1 MKAGEHNPSVSTAK
15 KEERNN
21 LINPY
26 WIEDKALSRG
36 AVDFLTGSEIQ
47 FWQDMIAKYLFPID
61 EDKAE
66 QAKIA
71 AALKDLRNK
80 SVFTFFILNALYVT
94 VVFLLT
100 LEKDKVHIRWPLG
113 VTHNVTYAYQGAAA
127 APAVS
132 NKYYVNS
139 CSLTL
144 LSNVQVLIESDYLQL
159 EPIGMVFV
167 LFFAS
172 IMVIQFIAMLFH
184 RFGTFSQILASTE
197 IKICN
202 KKVLLLSQ
210 VNAQPTEFR
219 RLAGR
224 DIARSV
230 PREERR
236 SNRARTSAAQR
247 FQRR

>member
-1 MKAGEHNPSVSTAK
+1 MLTNEFFFIAK

-26 WIEDKALSRG
+26 WVEDKSLNRG
-36 AVDFLTGSEIQ
+36 RVDYITGTETK
-47 FWQDMIAKYLFPID
+47 FWQDLIDKYLYPID

-66 QAKIA
+66 QARIA

-100 LEKDKVHIRWPLG
+100 LQKDKVHIRWPLG
-113 VTHNVTYAYQGAAA
+113 VLHNISYVHPSASIT
-127 APAVS
+127 PAVR
-132 NKYYVNS
+132 NS
-139 CSLTL
+139 IHTIQ
-144 LSNVQVLIESDYLQL
+144 LSNSKNISCAAQVLIESQYLQL

-172 IMVIQFIAMLFH
+172 IMVIQFTAMLFH

-197 IKICN
+197 IKVCN
-202 KKVLLLSQ
+202 KRVSRLIYTCIK
-210 VNAQPTEFR
+210 QPIYNFFQLAR
-219 RLAGR
+219 RN
-224 DIARSV
+224 I
-230 PREERR
+230 PRCN
-236 SNRARTSAAQR
+236 S
-247 FQRR
+247 